1 MKKII
6 ECVPNF
12 SEGRDKS
19 IINAIADAIKNT
31 DGVKLLDVDS
41 GYSTNRTVYTF
52 VGDEKSVI
60 EGALTAS
67 RVAYKLIDM
76 NKQKGEHPRMG
87 ALDVCPFIP
96 VKNVSMD
103 ECVECSKEFGKR
115 LAEEL
120 NVPVYLYEEAS
131 NVDYRK
137 SLPDIRKGEYEGI
150 QNKIVLPEWKPNFG
164 PAKFVNTWGATVTGA
179 RKFLIAYNVNILGT
193 NNQAHRIALN
203 LRELGRG
210 DNDPGKLKEVKAI
223 GWWVDEY
230 NLSQVSMNLTD
241 YNQTPIHIAF
251 ETCKEDATKLNV
263 ATAGSELVGLIPL
276 EAILNAADYYIQKE
290 NLFIIEEQQKIRL
303 VIERLGLNS
312 ISNFDPNK
320 RIIEYLIRVEPN
332 EPLASMSLRAFIEE
346 VGARTAAPGGGSVSA
361 AIASMGIALANMVAK
376 LTFGVRKFEHLDSK
390 MREIIPNLDK
400 SFRELIPKIDEDT
413 NSFND
418 YIDAVRLPQSNDEEK
433 KIREIAMQSGLKK
446 AVLSPLSVMKIAN
459 NVWYEFEEA
468 AKVTNFASKSDL
480 EVGVKALET
489 GIWGAYRNVVIN
501 LNDISDNEFKSKVQA
516 EAEEIYNNSV
526 FKTRTILHTLNNRI
540 D

>member
-12 SEGRDKS
+12 SEGKDKS
-19 IINAIADAIKNT
+19 IINAIADAIRNT
-31 DGVKLLDVDS
+31 SGVKLLDVDA

-52 VGDEKSVI
+52 VGDEKSIV
-60 EGALTAS
+60 EGVLAAA

-76 NKQKGEHPRMG
+76 SNQKGEHPRIG

-96 VKNVSMD
+96 VKNVTME

-131 NVDYRK
+131 NLDYRK
-137 SLPDIRKGEYEGI
+137 SLPDIRKGEYEGL
-150 QNKIVLPEWKPNFG
+150 QNKILLPEWKPDYG
-164 PAKFVNTWGATVTGA
+164 PANFVSSWGATVTGA
-179 RKFLIAYNVNILGT
+179 RKFLIAYNVNLLGT

-210 DNDPGKLKEVKAI
+210 DTEPGKLKEVKAI

-241 YNQTPIHIAF
+241 FNQTPIHIAF
-251 ETCKEDATKLNV
+251 ETCKDEAQRLNI

-320 RIIEYLIRVEPN
+320 RIIEYLIKVDPN
-332 EPLASMSLRAFIEE
+332 EPLASMTLRAFIEE

-376 LTFGVRKFEHLDSK
+376 LTFGVRKYEHLDSK

-400 SFRELIPKIDEDT
+400 TFRELIPKIDEDT

-418 YIDAVRLPQSNDEEK
+418 YIDAVRLPQTNDEEK
-433 KIREIAMQSGLKK
+433 KIREIAMQNGLKN

-459 NVWYEFEEA
+459 CVWYEFEEA
-468 AKVTNFASKSDL
+468 AKVTNIASKSDL

-489 GIWGAYRNVVIN
+489 GIWGAYRNVMIN
-501 LNDISDNEFKSKVQA
+501 LNDITDNEFKSKVQA
-516 EAEEIYNNSV
+516 EAEEIYYNSV
-526 FKTRTILHTLNNRI
+526 DKTRKVLHTLNNRI